1 MTGTSSAA
9 WSITGQDPRPDTRAA
24 LLQRWDATTARIDAL
39 WPGIPP
45 ARFEA
50 VDKAFGQYEGVIYG
64 LLLYWIDNEIHHRG
78 QGYVY
83 LRALGIDPPPF
94 WERG

>member
-1 MTGTSSAA
+1 ML
-9 WSITGQDPRPDTRAA
+9 A
-24 LLQRWDATTARIDAL
+24 LWDATTARIDAL
-39 WPGIPP
+39 WPAIPP

-50 VDKAFGQYEGVIYG
+50 VDTAFGQYEGVIYG

-83 LRALGIDPPPF
+83 LRALGLDPPPF